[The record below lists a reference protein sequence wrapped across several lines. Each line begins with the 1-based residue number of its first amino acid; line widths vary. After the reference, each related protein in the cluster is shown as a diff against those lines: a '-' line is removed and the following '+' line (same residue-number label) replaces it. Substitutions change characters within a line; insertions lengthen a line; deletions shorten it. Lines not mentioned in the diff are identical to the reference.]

1 MIYNRQVYGHVDF
14 REVSALRGIRQSD
27 LTESDRVGG
36 MSLGRG
42 SSLRR

>member
-1 MIYNRQVYGHVDF
+1 MIYNKQVHRHGDF
-14 REVSALRGIRQSD
+14 REVSVLRGIRQSD
-27 LTESDRVGG
+27 LKESDRVGG